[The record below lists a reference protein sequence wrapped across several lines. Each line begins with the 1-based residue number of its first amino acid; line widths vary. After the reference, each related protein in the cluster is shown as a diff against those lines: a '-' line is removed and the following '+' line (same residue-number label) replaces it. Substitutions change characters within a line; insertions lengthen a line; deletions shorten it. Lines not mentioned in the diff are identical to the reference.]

1 MWLEDL
7 IRVDCIDT
15 LVDFRRIVNT
25 PVAASEM
32 FNSGEDFRLILEKR
46 GVDYVMIDP
55 TWAGGISQ
63 TVKIARMA
71 ETYNIPVLMHDCTGP
86 LTLVAG
92 LHVAASI
99 SNVLYQETVRA
110 HIRTFYKDLI
120 DEPMRVESGS
130 LGAPVRPG
138 IGVKLNP
145 DLFDSRRQGYRLSG
159 KR

>member
-1 MWLEDL
+1 
-7 IRVDCIDT
+7 
-15 LVDFRRIVNT
+15 
-25 PVAASEM
+25 M

-55 TWAGGISQ
+55 TWVGGISQ
-63 TVKIARMA
+63 TVRIARMA

-86 LTLVAG
+86 LTLLAG
-92 LHVAASI
+92 LQVATSI

-120 DEPMRVESGS
+120 DEPIIVQSGS
-130 LGAPVRPG
+130 IAAPMRPG
-138 IGVKLNP
+138 IGVRLSP
-145 DLFDSRRQGYRLSG
+145 DLFDSRREGYRLSG